1 MIEPLQICEPSGWIT
16 GDWHSCVFNPL
27 VAATGEGLFGV
38 IVGGSAWL
46 ALYFAG
52 NGRMETPTAVIILAA
67 PLLFAVLP
75 GGMGE
80 LAYGVITVGIAA
92 AFLQGL
98 QKYVLNPS
106 TT

>member
-1 MIEPLQICEPSGWIT
+1 
-16 GDWHSCVFNPL
+16 
-27 VAATGEGLFGV
+27 
-38 IVGGSAWL
+38 
-46 ALYFAG
+46 
-52 NGRMETPTAVIILAA
+52 METPTAVIILAA